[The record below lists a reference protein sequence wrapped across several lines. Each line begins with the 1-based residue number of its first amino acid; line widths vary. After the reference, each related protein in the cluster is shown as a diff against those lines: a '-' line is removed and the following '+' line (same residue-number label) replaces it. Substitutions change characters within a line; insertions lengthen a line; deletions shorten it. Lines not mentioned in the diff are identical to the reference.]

1 MSDKQSPV
9 SSFARAATR
18 AINRAEVID
27 HNFIQF
33 VRSWPEQA
41 PRADLNAPLRQ
52 GSPLTGRDFLELFES
67 QMLSRQQDIEA
78 RAMRARNEGFYT
90 IGSSGHEGNAAVGRA
105 TRHTDIAFL
114 HYRSGAFMQERARK
128 LGIDM
133 VYDTALSLAASS
145 EDPISGGRHKVWGSV
160 PLWVPPQT
168 STIASHLPKAVGT
181 AVAIGQAKR
190 IGVKLPI
197 PEDSIVVCSFGDA
210 SANHSTALGAFNAAQ
225 WIAYQKLP
233 CPILFVCEDNAIG
246 ISVKSPAGWIEANF
260 RNRAGL
266 HYIAADG
273 LDLADSYEKALA
285 AVEYCRRSRS
295 PVFLHLKLVR
305 LLGHAGTDAET
316 EYRSA
321 AELESIEARDP
332 LLLSAETA
340 LENGLLTPAELLE
353 RYEAARKRVQEAA
366 KKATKRPKLTAV
378 KQVMA
383 PLAPYHPDKVNKEA
397 ARPPPKAAR
406 ISAFGGEDALPEKQP

>member
-1 MSDKQSPV
+1 MSTAPIQHG
-9 SSFARAATR
+9 FARIATR
-18 AINRAEVID
+18 SINRAEIVD
-27 HNFIQF
+27 GNFIRF
-33 VRSWPEQA
+33 VKSWNATPA
-41 PRADLNAPLRQ
+41 RKLRDDDPVRAGVA
-52 GSPLTGRDFLELFES
+52 LTVADFKELFES
-67 QMLSRQQDIEA
+67 QMLSRHLDLEA

-90 IGSSGHEGNAAVGRA
+90 IGSSGHEGNAALGRV

-145 EDPISGGRHKVWGSV
+145 EDPISGGRHKVWGSI

-190 IGVKLPI
+190 IGVQLPI

-225 WIAYQKLP
+225 WTAFQKLP
-233 CPILFVCEDNAIG
+233 CPILLVCEDNAIG
-246 ISVKSPAGWIEANF
+246 ISVKTPAGWIAANYSD
-260 RNRAGL
+260 RAGL
-266 HYIAADG
+266 EYIASDG
-273 LDLADSYEKALA
+273 TDVVDVYAKAQEA
-285 AVEYCRRSRS
+285 AEYCRKSRA

-316 EYRSA
+316 EYRSGE
-321 AELESIEARDP
+321 ELEATETRDP
-332 LLLSAETA
+332 LLVSARIA
-340 LENGLLTPAELLE
+340 LESGAYMPAGLLEC
-353 RYEAARKRVQEAA
+353 YEASRARVHEAS
-366 KKATKRPKLTAV
+366 KKAAKRPKLTTAE
-378 KQVMA
+378 QVMA
-383 PLAPYHPDKVNKEA
+383 PLAPYHPDKVNAEA
-397 ARPPPKAAR
+397 ERCRKNSRRGICPSRSIARC
-406 ISAFGGEDALPEKQP
+406 ST